1 MKNKLIFNFQ
11 FSIFN
16 KNLINKFKIKTFKN
30 SLLNWNLKIGFFLI
44 VLSTIYYLRPNTS
57 LAQTFNSNSYHID
70 FGNFN
75 MTSGKKSSTNYTLT
89 DTVGQN
95 APVQYDSAGYLVR
108 AGFQYLYGQNIPLSF
123 SISSLDLNFGSLT
136 PNVGSTVTNTLTI
149 STPTGHGY
157 DIFAIA
163 NHPLQSI
170 GGNSTIPDTKCD
182 SGTCSETTSDVWINN
197 STYGFGFNAI
207 GINSS
212 MVATGVGTSNYFTN
226 STYFRQFA
234 DSSISET
241 AKIIMSEPAP
251 VKDHSALIT
260 YKINISSNQP
270 AGTYQNSINFIA
282 VPKY

>member
-1 MKNKLIFNFQ
+1 MTKTIQKKMSSFFKGGSFAIAKQVGLFIIFLF
-11 FSIFN
+11 
-16 KNLINKFKIKTFKN
+16 
-30 SLLNWNLKIGFFLI
+30 
-44 VLSTIYYLRPNTS
+44 TIYHLRSKP
-57 LAQTFNSNSYHID
+57 LFAQTFDSNSYHID

-75 MTSGKKSSTNYTLT
+75 MTSGKKSSANYTLT

-95 APVQYDSAGYLVR
+95 APGQYDSAGYIIK
-108 AGFQYLYGQNIPLSF
+108 AGFQYLYDKNIPLSF
-123 SISSLDLNFGSLT
+123 IISNLDLNFGSLT
-136 PNVGSTVTNTLTI
+136 PNIGSTVTNTLTI
-149 STPTGHGY
+149 STPTGRGY
-157 DIFAIA
+157 DILVIA

-182 SGTCSETTSDVWINN
+182 SGTCSESTSDVWASN

-207 GINSS
+207 GVNSS

-234 DSSISET
+234 DNSASET
-241 AKIIMSEPAP
+241 AKIIMSESAP

-260 YKINISSNQP
+260 YKINISSDQA
-270 AGTYQNSINFIA
+270 AGTYQNSINYIA